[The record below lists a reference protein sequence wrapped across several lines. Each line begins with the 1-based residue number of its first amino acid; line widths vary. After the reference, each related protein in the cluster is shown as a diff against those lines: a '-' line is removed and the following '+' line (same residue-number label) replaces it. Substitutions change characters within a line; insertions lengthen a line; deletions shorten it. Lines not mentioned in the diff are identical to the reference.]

1 MEKAKKYY
9 WLKLMKDF
17 FTQPK
22 IKKLRKI
29 AGGDT
34 YTIIY
39 LKLQLLSIDSDA
51 TLEYQGIEENFIDEM
66 ALTIDEDPEN
76 VSVTIN
82 YLLSQGLMIQESDT
96 KYVLTETLKLIGSE
110 LKSSE
115 RVRKHREAKKAL
127 HCNASETEVK
137 RLCNASETEV
147 KRNGNT
153 EIEIEK
159 ELEIES
165 EIDPK
170 KEKRKSNRFA
180 PPSVDD
186 VRAYCLER
194 GNNIDPDK
202 FVDYYTGNGWM
213 IGRNKMKDWK
223 ATVRSWEHNDYSNN
237 KKQNG
242 STIKEAPMPAYWK
255 EKDNYT
261 KPSDDPP
268 WKGIELQYAADKQML
283 EYGMI
288 SDDEFRSRETNL
300 KAMYKDLT
308 GKELE

>member
-137 RLCNASETEV
+137 R
-147 KRNGNT
+147 NGNT
-153 EIEIEK
+153 EIEIE
-159 ELEIES
+159 
-165 EIDPK
+165 

-213 IGRNKMKDWK
+213 IGRNKMKDWR
-223 ATVRSWEHNDYSNN
+223 AAVRSWERNDFNSGN
-237 KKQNG
+237 KQQKKYGAN
-242 STIKEAPMPAYWK
+242 
-255 EKDNYT
+255 
-261 KPSDDPP
+261 
-268 WKGIELQYAADKQML
+268 GIELNTERDPIDEELDKL
-283 EYGMI
+283 
-288 SDDEFRSRETNL
+288 F
-300 KAMYKDLT
+300 
-308 GKELE
+308 

>member
-1 MEKAKKYY
+1 
-9 WLKLMKDF
+9 MKDF
-17 FTQPK
+17 FTQPR

-159 ELEIES
+159 EKELEIESEIES

-213 IGRNKMKDWK
+213 IGRNKMKDWR
-223 ATVRSWEHNDYSNN
+223 AAVRSWERNDFNRGN
-237 KKQNG
+237 KQQKKYVAN
-242 STIKEAPMPAYWK
+242 
-255 EKDNYT
+255 
-261 KPSDDPP
+261 
-268 WKGIELQYAADKQML
+268 GIELDTERDPIDEELDKL
-283 EYGMI
+283 
-288 SDDEFRSRETNL
+288 F
-300 KAMYKDLT
+300 
-308 GKELE
+308 

>member
-153 EIEIEK
+153 EIEKEKELEKELELEIEK

-180 PPSVDD
+180 QPSVDD

-213 IGRNKMKDWK
+213 IGRNKMKDWR
-223 ATVRSWEHNDYSNN
+223 AAVRSWERNDFNSGN
-237 KKQNG
+237 KQQKKYGAN
-242 STIKEAPMPAYWK
+242 
-255 EKDNYT
+255 
-261 KPSDDPP
+261 
-268 WKGIELQYAADKQML
+268 GIELNTERDPIDEELDKL
-283 EYGMI
+283 
-288 SDDEFRSRETNL
+288 F
-300 KAMYKDLT
+300 
-308 GKELE
+308 

>member
-66 ALTIDEDPEN
+66 ALTIDEDTEN

-137 RLCNASETEV
+137 RLCNASETEE

-186 VRAYCLER
+186 VRAYCNER
-194 GNNIDPDK
+194 HNNVDPER
-202 FVDYYTGNGWM
+202 FVDYYESNGWKV
-213 IGRNKMKDWK
+213 GKNKMKDWK
-223 ATVRSWEHNDYSNN
+223 ATVRSWEHNDYSKN
-237 KKQNG
+237 KKSNG
-242 STIKEAPMPAYWK
+242 SIIHEAPMPAYWK
-255 EKDNYT
+255 ENDNYAN
-261 KPSDDPP
+261 PSDEPP
-268 WKGIELQYAADKQML
+268 WKGVERQYNADKMML
-283 EYGMI
+283 IDGMI
-288 SDDEFRSRETNL
+288 SGDEFRSREANL